1 MLRIFRHFLPLPTV
15 ALAALEFSM
24 LTAAVYLT
32 LGALH
37 RTGLVDPAVS
47 TSFDASAFWVAA
59 VVSASVVV
67 AMVSLGL
74 YSYGVLI
81 DRRSLL
87 GKSLV
92 ALAIVVPV
100 ASVLFLVMQKLV
112 VARPVSSSTALAAVL
127 LISVLCL
134 LLSRAVFSQL
144 TDSKAMRRRL
154 LVVGNA
160 AGIARLHQALPHERS
175 ARVEIVGIHEFSE
188 HAGARDA
195 DPAREQ
201 RSERLA
207 PNLLQLA
214 AEKQAD
220 EIVVATDERRGL
232 PIRELLRC
240 KVNGI
245 NVIDYLTFVERE
257 TRRIDLDNLQPG
269 WLVFSDGFRSSR
281 FIDFAKRTFD
291 IVVSALILV
300 ITLPILVAT
309 AIAVKLEDG
318 GPILYR
324 QERVGRFGRPFT
336 LLKFRSMRVDAE
348 KNGHQWAAQHDPRV
362 TRVGAV
368 IRKLRIDE
376 LPQIICVLRGD
387 MSFIGPRPERPY
399 FVEQLAAQIPFYDE
413 RHCVKPGISGWAQIN
428 YPYGASLEDARQ
440 KLAYDLYYVKNRS
453 LFLDLL
459 ILIQTVRVIV
469 WPEGAR

>member
-1 MLRIFRHFLPLPTV
+1 
-15 ALAALEFSM
+15 
-24 LTAAVYLT
+24 
-32 LGALH
+32 
-37 RTGLVDPAVS
+37 
-47 TSFDASAFWVAA
+47 
-59 VVSASVVV
+59 
-67 AMVSLGL
+67 
-74 YSYGVLI
+74 
-81 DRRSLL
+81 
-87 GKSLV
+87 
-92 ALAIVVPV
+92 
-100 ASVLFLVMQKLV
+100 
-112 VARPVSSSTALAAVL
+112 
-127 LISVLCL
+127 
-134 LLSRAVFSQL
+134 
-144 TDSKAMRRRL
+144 
-154 LVVGNA
+154 
-160 AGIARLHQALPHERS
+160 
-175 ARVEIVGIHEFSE
+175 
-188 HAGARDA
+188 
-195 DPAREQ
+195 
-201 RSERLA
+201 
-207 PNLLQLA
+207 
-214 AEKQAD
+214 
-220 EIVVATDERRGL
+220 
-232 PIRELLRC
+232 
-240 KVNGI
+240 
-245 NVIDYLTFVERE
+245 FVERE

-440 KLAYDLYYVKNRS
+440 KLAYDLYYVKNRR
-453 LFLDLL
+453 LFLDF
-459 ILIQTVRVIV
+459 
-469 WPEGAR
+469 